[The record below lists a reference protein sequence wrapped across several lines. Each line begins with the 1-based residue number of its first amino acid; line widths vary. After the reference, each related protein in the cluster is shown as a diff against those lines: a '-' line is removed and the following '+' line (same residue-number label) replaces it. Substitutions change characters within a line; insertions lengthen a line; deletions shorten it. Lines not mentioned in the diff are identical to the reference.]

1 MDEDAALFVITNG
14 KDKDGFA
21 LQKTQEIPVFVR
33 EKSAARMEFY
43 EALKAGIKVKLVL
56 ETRAEDWEQ
65 SAHIVSGKKE
75 YASQIA
81 YDGAVYD
88 IVRTYKR
95 GKSMAEIICS

>member
-43 EALKAGIKVKLVL
+43 EALKAGKIG
-56 ETRAEDWEQ
+56 RA
-65 SAHIVSGKKE
+65 HV
-75 YASQIA
+75 
-81 YDGAVYD
+81 
-88 IVRTYKR
+88 
-95 GKSMAEIICS
+95 